1 MKMFTKNDIM
11 KAMEKA
17 SQGHRQKME
26 VKRMLDG
33 MDEYAEKVL
42 STIADGSYRNR
53 IEYRELKLTGN
64 NGKCRDILSPSLYT
78 RVLQIAWMVAIGA
91 IGVAIHG
98 HRLGSHIAFSIE
110 VGHRCRLADVALRH

>member
-1 MKMFTKNDIM
+1 M

-64 NGKCRDILSPSLYT
+64 NGKCRDIL
-78 RVLQIAWMVAIGA
+78 
-91 IGVAIHG
+91 
-98 HRLGSHIAFSIE
+98 
-110 VGHRCRLADVALRH
+110 